1 LLNLDP
7 SSPVSA
13 AKREMYN
20 QQTGKIAP
28 ESMAGADIDES
39 MKMISPGIHNIGLI
53 GVQEKKGQTAQDIQG
68 QKGDTSLKAA
78 QIAADA
84 RVKASQQG
92 LGLREDSLNERVHN
106 QQLKTIN
113 NDQTLNQL
121 QTSHNNLA
129 NAIQLFQQG
138 GATPQEFH
146 ELQQAVRGNLGMKG
160 GSGVGERESTYLKSL
175 GISADSVKQFLTGN
189 PQSVIESDPKFAEQ
203 IVNLAKMEMKNK
215 ETMAGAQLD
224 RLKNGRSSFYQKIG
238 NEGRSQDMENTI
250 NARKAQF
257 GLIDPNAQNAAAP
270 QSPSGGLLGGQP
282 KQGPKQSK
290 PKTVTQNGHTY
301 QLNEVTGEYE

>member
-1 LLNLDP
+1 
-7 SSPVSA
+7 
-13 AKREMYN
+13 
-20 QQTGKIAP
+20 
-28 ESMAGADIDES
+28 
-39 MKMISPGIHNIGLI
+39 
-53 GVQEKKGQTAQDIQG
+53 
-68 QKGDTSLKAA
+68 
-78 QIAADA
+78 
-84 RVKASQQG
+84 
-92 LGLREDSLNERVHN
+92 
-106 QQLKTIN
+106 
-113 NDQTLNQL
+113 
-121 QTSHNNLA
+121 
-129 NAIQLFQQG
+129 
-138 GATPQEFH
+138 
-146 ELQQAVRGNLGMKG
+146 MKG